1 MWKSLYI
8 ARALSEGQ
16 CGIAMI
22 DTLTLRF
29 MPFYMRKKSLK
40 MWKRLYI
47 AGSGGQWLQM
57 TGALFRWIKSKIG
70 IPLWSHDY
78 KGRNVA
84 NLIPK

>member
-16 CGIAMI
+16 CGITMI

-40 MWKRLYI
+40 MWKCLYI
-47 AGSGGQWLQM
+47 AQ
-57 TGALFRWIKSKIG
+57 ALS
-70 IPLWSHDY
+70 
-78 KGRNVA
+78 V
-84 NLIPK
+84 